1 MANSPY
7 KILNELEKEYQNN
20 YSASILHL
28 SKAVLKEISDKV
40 KKKKNENFI

>member
-7 KILNELEKEYQNN
+7 KLLNELETNYQDK

-28 SKAVLKEISDKV
+28 SKVVLKEVSDEV
-40 KKKKNENFI
+40 KKKK

>member
-7 KILNELEKEYQNN
+7 KLLNELEKNYQDN

-28 SKAVLKEISDKV
+28 SKVVLKEINDKI
-40 KKKKNENFI
+40 KKKK